1 MLCLVRVELVLALL
15 ALSLGLALL
24 VGRDQTMKNHW
35 GEGPALSLAG
45 FTTWCGKYTA
55 LGFWPGL
62 FLA

>member
-24 VGRDQTMKNHW
+24 VGRHQTLKHHW
-35 GEGPALSLAG
+35 REGPALSLAG
-45 FTTWCGKYTA
+45 FTTGCGKWAT

-62 FLA
+62 FLT